1 MDKSLY
7 EKLKEYAKG
16 DHLAM
21 HMPGHKRNEKF
32 LKGFPIDIDI
42 TEIDGFDNLHQHAG
56 RAVRHSRA
64 RGKDIRGD
72 DVLSAGKR
80 LKRGAS
86 WRQSPPRPGAGGASL
101 WRETAH
107 KSVYHAVQINGLKAY
122 YLYPDVDEYGILG
135 GIDAK
140 AVEAE
145 LKDKGDIRAVILT
158 SPTFEGVVSDV
169 KEIAE
174 VCHRFEVPLIVDAAH
189 GAHFG
194 FHSRFP
200 KNAVECGA
208 DYAVMSLHKTL
219 PALTQCALLAVNDEN
234 GMVNLKKVEFCL
246 SLYETTSPSYILM
259 AAIDECLRT
268 IKKGAN
274 ELFSQFVLKL
284 DALYDALNGL
294 KKLKAIKLDDPS
306 KIVISCRGTNMTGT
320 QLAEVLRSQFFIEVE
335 MAYTDYVVMI
345 ATICDKPNDY
355 ERLCSALLSID
366 ERLAPA
372 SAKAILPAPRLVS
385 EKCAKEAVLADE
397 KNIKAVS
404 LKEADGELC
413 AEYVFAYPPGI
424 PLIVPGERIDNNIVS
439 YLNDIQERGIALHST
454 YGGFPES
461 LRILKYRE

>member
-42 TEIDGFDNLHQHAG
+42 TEIDGFDNLHNMQG
-56 RAVRHSRA
+56 
-64 RGKDIRGD
+64 
-72 DVLSAGKR
+72 VLLDTAELAAKIYGATMCYPLVNGSSAGI
-80 LKRGAS
+80 LAAITAEA
-86 WRQSPPRPGAGGASL
+86 GAGGCVLMA
-101 WRETAH
+101 RNCH

-372 SAKAILPAPRLVS
+372 PAKAILPAPRLVS

-397 KNIKAVS
+397 TNIKAVS
-404 LKEADGELC
+404 LKEAGGELS

-439 YLNDIQERGIALHST
+439 YLNDIQERGTALHST

>member
-42 TEIDGFDNLHQHAG
+42 TEIDGFDNLHNMQG
-56 RAVRHSRA
+56 
-64 RGKDIRGD
+64 
-72 DVLSAGKR
+72 VLLDTAELAAKIYGATMCYPLVNGSSAGI
-80 LKRGAS
+80 LAAITAEA
-86 WRQSPPRPGAGGASL
+86 GAGGCVLMA
-101 WRETAH
+101 RNCH

-306 KIVISCRGTNMTGT
+306 KIVISCRGTNMTST
-320 QLAEVLRSQFFIEVE
+320 QLAEVLRSQFFIEV
-335 MAYTDYVVMI
+335 
-345 ATICDKPNDY
+345 
-355 ERLCSALLSID
+355 RW
-366 ERLAPA
+366 
-372 SAKAILPAPRLVS
+372 
-385 EKCAKEAVLADE
+385 
-397 KNIKAVS
+397 
-404 LKEADGELC
+404 
-413 AEYVFAYPPGI
+413 
-424 PLIVPGERIDNNIVS
+424 RI
-439 YLNDIQERGIALHST
+439 
-454 YGGFPES
+454 
-461 LRILKYRE
+461 RIMW